1 MYIGEIGWNAFINS
15 HLLAVGFMSTIVY
28 NYLNGVSY
36 VCNKMQIRKTE
47 IMVVGF
53 VGEWKMEWGN

>member
-1 MYIGEIGWNAFINS
+1 MKCIYKFSFACGWFYEQ
-15 HLLAVGFMSTIVY
+15 Y

-53 VGEWKMEWGN
+53 VGE